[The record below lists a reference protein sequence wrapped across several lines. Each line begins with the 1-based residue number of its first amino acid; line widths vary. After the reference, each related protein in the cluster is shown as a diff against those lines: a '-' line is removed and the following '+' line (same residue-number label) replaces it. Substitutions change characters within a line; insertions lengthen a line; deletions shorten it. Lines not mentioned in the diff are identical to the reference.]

1 MEYRPEKQGHLCFIL
16 RQSKPK
22 EISIYKAMITYANL
36 HPSVEN
42 SLRRWL
48 NNPTTAAFLL
58 VGPPGVGKTTLARE
72 ILKQESYRIVELNA
86 SHTRSGQAFKKQ
98 IIPLLTQQ
106 SVLECM
112 SSANDVKNHNTIA
125 VLLDEIDGLSLGEKG
140 GLSELLDYMRA
151 WKPGQT
157 THPLLLI
164 CNEIKG
170 RAYQHIVRLSTY
182 VPMEFPLQ
190 TVQSW
195 LGKVRPDVLAS
206 SDLRVILRSIQGCD
220 SVSIAQTQQQ
230 ILDTPELIV
239 GENGETEEPSTD
251 ILKFSHSCLY
261 DTWDPLV
268 IPEVENN
275 LGNLS
280 GLCVHEN
287 IHKRLMSIEDPW
299 KHYKEFLVLFDLSDK
314 ADYWAFFYQNWNL
327 LRPSFQLKLK
337 ITNAFLSEYPVEEVL
352 SPAQLQF
359 TQVLTRQSS
368 MYNTWKQMIQF
379 SDEQGCG
386 IEDIP
391 RVLAEVIAARQ
402 TKVPAA
408 QAKKIE
414 SMSIPKQL
422 CVYK

>member
-1 MEYRPEKQGHLCFIL
+1 MNYT
-16 RQSKPK
+16 S
-22 EISIYKAMITYANL
+22 L
-36 HPSVEN
+36 HPSVEE

-48 NNPTTAAFLL
+48 GEPNTAAFLL

-72 ILKQESYRIVELNA
+72 ILKQQGYRIVELNA

-98 IIPLLTQQ
+98 IIPLLVQK
-106 SVLECM
+106 SVLEAM
-112 SSANDVKNHNTIA
+112 SPTSNQHKLA

-140 GLSELLDYMRA
+140 GLSELLDFMRA

-157 THPLLLI
+157 THPLVLI

-170 RAYQHIVRLSTY
+170 RAYQHIVRLSTHIE
-182 VPMEFPLQ
+182 MEFPIQ
-190 TVQSW
+190 SVQSW
-195 LGKVRPDVLAS
+195 LGSTLRPEVLAS
-206 SDLRVILRSIQGCD
+206 ADLRVILRSLKGCD
-220 SVSIAQTQQQ
+220 SVSIYQGKQETV
-230 ILDTPELIV
+230 ELV
-239 GENGETEEPSTD
+239 ASEPDEEPSTD
-251 ILKFSHSCLY
+251 ILRFSHSCLY
-261 DTWDPLV
+261 DVWDPLI

-287 IHKRLMSIEDPW
+287 IHKRLDSAEDPW
-299 KHYKEFLVLFDLSDK
+299 KHYKEFLILFDLSDK

-337 ITNAFLSEYPVEEVL
+337 ITNAFLTEYPVTNL
-352 SPAQLQF
+352 MTPSQLQF

-368 MYNTWKQMIQF
+368 MYNTWKQMVQF
-379 SDEQGCG
+379 SDEHGCA

-391 RVLAEVIAARQ
+391 MILNQVIQARQ
-402 TKVPAA
+402 TKVPAS

-414 SMSIPKQL
+414 SISIPKQL
-422 CVYK
+422 CIYK

>member
-1 MEYRPEKQGHLCFIL
+1 MNYT
-16 RQSKPK
+16 S
-22 EISIYKAMITYANL
+22 L
-36 HPSVEN
+36 HPSVES

-48 NNPTTAAFLL
+48 IKPDTAAFLL

-72 ILKQESYRIVELNA
+72 ILKEQCYKIIELNA

-98 IIPLLTQQ
+98 IIPLLVER
-106 SVLECM
+106 SVIESM
-112 SSANDVKNHNTIA
+112 SSDPSKHKLA

-151 WKPGQT
+151 WKPGQA
-157 THPLLLI
+157 THPLVLI

-170 RAYQHIVRLSTY
+170 RAYQHILRLSTN
-182 VPMEFPLQ
+182 VQMGFPLQ
-190 TVQSW
+190 TVQTW
-195 LGKVRPDVLAS
+195 LGGSLRPEVLATA
-206 SDLRVILRSIQGCD
+206 DLRVILRSLQGCD
-220 SVSIAQTQQQ
+220 SISIFQTNT
-230 ILDTPELIV
+230 IAPELV
-239 GENGETEEPSTD
+239 ADDGQEEEPSTD
-251 ILKFSHSCLY
+251 ILRFSHSCLY
-261 DTWDPLV
+261 ESWDPLV

-287 IHKRLMSIEDPW
+287 IHKRLNSAEEPW
-299 KHYKEFLVLFDLSDK
+299 KHYKEFLSLFDMSDK

-337 ITNAFLSEYPVEEVL
+337 ITNAFLSEYPITSVP
-352 SPAQLQF
+352 SPGQLQF

-379 SDEQGCG
+379 SDEKACS

-391 RVLAEVIAARQ
+391 VILNQMLQAKQ
-402 TKVPAA
+402 TKMTAA
-408 QAKKIE
+408 QAKKID
-414 SMSIPKQL
+414 SISIPKQL
-422 CVYK
+422 CIYKD

>member
-1 MEYRPEKQGHLCFIL
+1 M
-16 RQSKPK
+16 
-22 EISIYKAMITYANL
+22 TYVNL
-36 HPSVEN
+36 HPGVEK

-48 NNPTTAAFLL
+48 KEPTTAAFLL

-106 SVLECM
+106 SVLEAM
-112 SSANDVKNHNTIA
+112 SPTSNSNKLA

-140 GLSELLDYMRA
+140 GLSELLDYMRS

-157 THPLLLI
+157 MHPLLLI

-170 RAYQHIVRLSTY
+170 RSYQHIVRLSTY
-182 VPMEFPLQ
+182 IPMEFPSN
-190 TVQSW
+190 TVQTW
-195 LGKVRPDVLAS
+195 LGQNLPADVLATA
-206 SDLRVILRSIQGCD
+206 DLRVILRSMDGRN
-220 SVSIAQTQQQ
+220 SIGINYNQSESTEPTIEA
-230 ILDTPELIV
+230 IDDE
-239 GENGETEEPSTD
+239 EEPSTD

-261 DTWDPLV
+261 ESWDPLV

-287 IHKRLMSIEDPW
+287 IHKRLQGIDNAWS
-299 KHYKEFLVLFDLSDK
+299 HYKEFLQLFDISDK

-337 ITNAFLSEYPVEEVL
+337 ITNAFLSEYPISSVPPVNT
-352 SPAQLQF
+352 LQF

-379 SDEQGCG
+379 SDESACS
-386 IEDIP
+386 IEEIP
-391 RVLAEVIAARQ
+391 SQLLNRKSGDNKI
-402 TKVPAA
+402 TSS
-408 QAKKIE
+408 QAKKIT
-414 SMSIPKQL
+414 SMSLPKEL
-422 CVYK
+422 CNYNP

>member
-1 MEYRPEKQGHLCFIL
+1 M
-16 RQSKPK
+16 
-22 EISIYKAMITYANL
+22 TYVNL
-36 HPSVEN
+36 HPGVEK

-48 NNPTTAAFLL
+48 KEPTTAAFLL

-106 SVLECM
+106 SVLEAM
-112 SSANDVKNHNTIA
+112 SPTSNSNKLA

-140 GLSELLDYMRA
+140 GLSELLDYMRS

-157 THPLLLI
+157 MHPLLLI

-170 RAYQHIVRLSTY
+170 RSYQHIVRLSTY
-182 VPMEFPLQ
+182 IPMEFPSN
-190 TVQSW
+190 TVQTW
-195 LGKVRPDVLAS
+195 LGQNLPADVLATA
-206 SDLRVILRSIQGCD
+206 DLRVILRSMDGRN
-220 SVSIAQTQQQ
+220 SIGINYYQSESTEPTIEAV
-230 ILDTPELIV
+230 DDE
-239 GENGETEEPSTD
+239 EEPSTD

-261 DTWDPLV
+261 ESWDPLV

-287 IHKRLMSIEDPW
+287 IHKRLQGIDNAWS
-299 KHYKEFLVLFDLSDK
+299 HYKEFLQLFDISDK

-337 ITNAFLSEYPVEEVL
+337 ITNAFLSEYPISSVPPVNT
-352 SPAQLQF
+352 LQF

-379 SDEQGCG
+379 SDESACS
-386 IEDIP
+386 IEEIP
-391 RVLAEVIAARQ
+391 TQLLNRKSGDNKI
-402 TKVPAA
+402 TSS
-408 QAKKIE
+408 QAKKIT
-414 SMSIPKQL
+414 SMSLPKEL
-422 CVYK
+422 CTYKP

>member
-1 MEYRPEKQGHLCFIL
+1 M
-16 RQSKPK
+16 
-22 EISIYKAMITYANL
+22 TYVNL
-36 HPSVEN
+36 HPGVEK

-48 NNPTTAAFLL
+48 KEPTTAAFLL

-106 SVLECM
+106 SVLEAM
-112 SSANDVKNHNTIA
+112 SPTSNSNKLA

-140 GLSELLDYMRA
+140 GLSELLDYMRS

-157 THPLLLI
+157 MHPLLLI

-170 RAYQHIVRLSTY
+170 RSYQHIVRLSTY
-182 VPMEFPLQ
+182 IPMEFPSN
-190 TVQSW
+190 TVQTW
-195 LGKVRPDVLAS
+195 LGQNLPADVLATA
-206 SDLRVILRSIQGCD
+206 DLRVILRSIDGRN
-220 SVSIAQTQQQ
+220 SIAINHSQSESAEPT
-230 ILDTPELIV
+230 IEAIDDE
-239 GENGETEEPSTD
+239 EEPSTD

-261 DTWDPLV
+261 ESWDPLV

-287 IHKRLMSIEDPW
+287 IHKRLQGIDNAWS
-299 KHYKEFLVLFDLSDK
+299 HYKEFLQLFDISDK

-337 ITNAFLSEYPVEEVL
+337 ITNAFLSEYPIQSVPPVN
-352 SPAQLQF
+352 ALQF

-379 SDEQGCG
+379 SDESACS
-386 IEDIP
+386 IEEIP
-391 RVLAEVIAARQ
+391 TQLLNRKSGDNKI
-402 TKVPAA
+402 TSS
-408 QAKKIE
+408 QAKKIT
-414 SMSIPKQL
+414 SMSLPKEL
-422 CVYK
+422 CSYNP